1 MKHALTHYTTLLAA
15 LWCALSASAQ
25 QPWELDPRPTDL
37 SAGRIFR
44 SEMIPYDTRHD
55 AESRNRSKA
64 GYMLP
69 FAPTKQE
76 GGNAFVRYTEEVE
89 IPYVWTDG
97 LVYLHLENIGS
108 AYTLLVNEVVVAEVE
123 DPLTPAEFHLT
134 PLIKQGKNL
143 FRVELRPS
151 RTPQINGEAAVR
163 RAPFTESYLYYQN
176 KRAIRDY
183 EIALVPDSLHRDGI
197 LEVKLAVQNGY
208 NYDEEVE
215 AGYDIYSPQ
224 GKLLDFNMRAIPL
237 PGRSVDTL
245 RFNPYIYHVYENCWK
260 SELKRFPPTYK
271 VMLFMRRNGTY
282 KEYLPLTLGFGRTEL
297 IGNKIVRFDEEVT
310 LHKARYNAAIDR
322 AKSATEIKALKAQGI
337 NTLCPSYPQP
347 MWFYDLCTEL
357 GMYVI
362 DCPAIS
368 APDKRNDRTV
378 GGTPSNDPTLEKEFI
393 ERVQAMYY
401 RTRNQSCVIA
411 YTLGTPS
418 GNGYNMY
425 KAYEWLKS
433 VEKVRPV
440 IYEDAAGEWNSDL

>member
-1 MKHALTHYTTLLAA
+1 MKRTTRYTLILAA
-15 LWCALSASAQ
+15 LWLTLTASAQ
-25 QPWELDPRPTDL
+25 QPWELNPQPADL
-37 SAGRIFR
+37 KAGRIFR

-55 AESRNRSKA
+55 AEAGNREKA
-64 GYMLP
+64 GYILP
-69 FAPTKQE
+69 FTPQLQE
-76 GGNAFVRYTEEVE
+76 VSSSLSLATTEVE
-89 IPYVWTDG
+89 IPYAWTDG
-97 LVYLHLENIGS
+97 LVYLHLENVAS
-108 AYTLLVNEVVVAEVE
+108 AYTLFANETPVAEVE

-134 PLIKQGKNL
+134 PLIKQGINR
-143 FRVELRPS
+143 FQVVLRPS

-163 RAPFTESYLYYQN
+163 RAPFTDSYLYYQN
-176 KRAIRDY
+176 KRAISDY

-197 LEVKLAVQNGY
+197 LELKIAVQNGF

-215 AGYDIYSPQ
+215 AGYDIYSPE
-224 GKLLDFNMRAIPL
+224 GKLLDFNMRAISL

-245 RFNPYIYHVYENCWK
+245 RFNPYIYQVYDHCWK
-260 SELKRFPPTYK
+260 SELKRFPPRYK

-282 KEYLPLTLGFGRTEL
+282 KEYLPLSLGFGRTEL
-297 IGNKIVRFDEEVT
+297 IGGKIVRFDEEVV
-310 LHKARYNAAIDR
+310 LRKAPYNAAIDR
-322 AKSATEIKALKAQGI
+322 TKSATEIKTLKAQGV

-368 APDKRNDRTV
+368 APEHRTDRTV
-378 GGTPSNDPTLEKEFI
+378 GGTPSNDPSLVEEYL
-393 ERVQAMYY
+393 ERVRGMYY

-433 VEKVRPV
+433 VEQFRPV